1 MSRLNFI
8 LPVRPRPIGGELS
21 MGYLSR
27 VAEANGYESVSG
39 LCRAISSKGRSI
51 TEVLELQP
59 QELGRLFGPLPIR
72 CTADR
77 STTRGIPAEQFN
89 HHYLRW
95 CPACLRSQGYFSGSW
110 GLKLCCI
117 CLEHQSLLVECCPSC
132 QERQSLGRCFL
143 RCSSCGRD
151 LCRANGAAVDA
162 PLLSLHARLHTSIE
176 ACMQTKQASDVL
188 EWLKLVKYLGPF
200 GADPWCRRPGQAVG
214 LHRLSEAMMLARAT
228 ACLLDEWPKNFQALL
243 HRVRT
248 RQPAASHLAQAYGP
262 LYRVLY
268 RDLAAPAFDA
278 LREVFEQHLHENWF
292 GMLGRRNR
300 WLRSDTVSK
309 HPRQSANTLAK
320 RAGIGRA
327 DIQHLASSGSI
338 PVHAVQH
345 GSGRVTRAF
354 AADADQ
360 KIYQIKQDRVTLR
373 QASSI
378 LCIGRRRV
386 RELIDAGLVHAWIDR
401 RRANAATWWLSKSDV
416 MRLAA
421 LNDRVDVSKE
431 GRLDR
436 VALKTVLKTWRL
448 QPGDFPALVQAMV
461 NNTLAVQKTPGE
473 LPRLGRV
480 ELHANELRA
489 WLSDRRRTHEAWLS
503 VDEAARRLG
512 LKQQVTYELVARGLI
527 ASVVLGRCRRVTPQ
541 AIECFRTTYVSLS
554 EIAAT
559 HGMAPRRMLALLA
572 CQPTCGPGVDGARQ
586 YFYRRDDLG
595 PGLGPLLEKGF
606 RPC

>member
-1 MSRLNFI
+1 MSRLNFV

-21 MGYLSR
+21 VGYLSR
-27 VAEANGYESVSG
+27 VAEANGYESVRG
-39 LCRAISSKGRSI
+39 LCRAISNKGRSI
-51 TEVLELQP
+51 TDALELES
-59 QELGRLFGPLPIR
+59 QELGRLFGPFPIP

-77 STTRGIPAEQFN
+77 PTTHGIPVEQFN

-95 CPACLRSQGYFSGSW
+95 CPACLGSQGCFSGAW
-110 GLKLCCI
+110 GLKLCCV
-117 CLEHQSLLVECCPSC
+117 CLEHQALLVECCPSC
-132 QERQSLGRCFL
+132 LERQSLGRCSL
-143 RCSSCGRD
+143 RCSSCGCD
-151 LCRANGAAVDA
+151 LCRGNGAAVDA

-200 GADPWCRRPGQAVG
+200 GADPWCRRPGQTVG
-214 LHRLSEAMMLARAT
+214 LHRLSEAMKLARAT

-243 HRVRT
+243 HRART

-268 RDLAAPAFDA
+268 RDLGAPAFDA

-300 WLRSDTVSK
+300 WLRSETLSK
-309 HPRQSANTLAK
+309 HPRQSAKVLAK
-320 RAGIGRA
+320 KAGIGRA
-327 DIQHLASSGSI
+327 DVQHLASSGSI

-354 AADADQ
+354 AADADHQIQ
-360 KIYQIKQDRVTLR
+360 KMKQDRVTLR

-378 LCIGRRRV
+378 LCIGRWRV
-386 RELIDAGLVHAWIDR
+386 RELIDAGLVHTWIDR
-401 RRANAATWWLSKSDV
+401 RRANAATWWLSRSDV

-421 LNDRVDVSKE
+421 LGEPAAAGQDSMSCRVPV
-431 GRLDR
+431 RM
-436 VALKTVLKTWRL
+436 VLKAWRL
-448 QPGDFPALVQAMV
+448 QPGEFPALVHAMV
-461 NNTLAVQKTPGE
+461 NKTLAVQRPASDS
-473 LPRLGRV
+473 PNLGRA
-480 ELHANELRA
+480 ELHAKELRA

-559 HGMAPRRMLALLA
+559 HCMAPRRMLALLA

-595 PGLGPLLEKGF
+595 PVLGPLLEKGF
-606 RPC
+606 RP